1 MRARIGWRAYKNL
14 ELSVTGSN
22 LLNAR
27 HLEFPAPYG
36 EEITRS
42 VMVQAQWGH

>member
-1 MRARIGWRAYKNL
+1 MTARLGWRASRSL

-36 EEITRS
+36 EEISRS
-42 VMVQAQWGH
+42 VIAQAQWNY